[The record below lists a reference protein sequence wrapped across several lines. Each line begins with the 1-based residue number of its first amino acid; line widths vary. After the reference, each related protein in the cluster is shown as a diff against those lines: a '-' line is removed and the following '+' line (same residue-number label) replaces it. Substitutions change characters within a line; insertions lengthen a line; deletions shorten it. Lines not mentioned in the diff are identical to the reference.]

1 MTDLQSL
8 APRSSP
14 LSAGRDT
21 ADERR
26 RMIENEATL
35 IARLVL
41 VVLGIC
47 WLALWAHMFHI
58 FG

>member
-14 LSAGRDT
+14 LSAGR
-21 ADERR
+21 DERR